1 MVILRLLFPMNF
13 FTTLL
18 KGALPCKVSKLDF
31 LIGQTRAF
39 YGQMGVKLVL
49 EGNFV
54 ILVNLNLDPNVTL
67 SIAKVW

>member
-1 MVILRLLFPMNF
+1 MNF

-18 KGALPCKVSKLDF
+18 KGALPCKVFKLDF

-39 YGQMGVKLVL
+39 YGQMVVKLVL

-54 ILVNLNLDPNVTL
+54 ILVNMNLAPNVTL
-67 SIAKVW
+67 SIIKVL

>member
-1 MVILRLLFPMNF
+1 
-13 FTTLL
+13 LL

-39 YGQMGVKLVL
+39 YGQLGVKLVL

-54 ILVNLNLDPNVTL
+54 ILVNLNLDPIVTL